1 MRLNERIAEL
11 KARSYPSTGRVLTV
25 YLNTEADNNQQAWS
39 IHLKNGLKRLGEY
52 AESEGEAALPKAYDK
67 LQKKLMKKIDEHR
80 NELKNGVIAIASADE
95 ELWFFEIVQAP
106 VPNSF
111 YWTEQPQLD
120 ELTEMLEQY
129 PSAGII
135 LVGAEK
141 ITVLDTYL
149 GGVEREWNY
158 EWDMESEDWKQM
170 KGIAGS
176 NREASGSTHK
186 DQFAK
191 RVESNLQRWLKR
203 LSPIVER
210 HNERNKWDGT
220 ILTGEPNLVSD
231 LASQIRNKNT
241 RILSKNLNGKPS
253 HQVLLDVYSSLR
265 A

>member
-1 MRLNERIAEL
+1 MRLNEKVAEL
-11 KARSYPSTGRVLTV
+11 KAGSYPSTGRVLTV
-25 YLNTEADNNQQAWS
+25 YLNTEADNNQQAWKL
-39 IHLKNGLKRLGEY
+39 HLKNGLKRLGEY

-67 LQKKLMKKIDEHR
+67 LQNKLMQMIDKHR
-80 NELKNGVIAIASADE
+80 NKLKNGVIAIASADE

-111 YWTEQPQLD
+111 YWSTEPHLD
-120 ELTEMLEQY
+120 ELTEMLDLY

-135 LVGAEK
+135 LVGAEH

-149 GGVEREWNY
+149 GSIEREWNY
-158 EWDMESEDWKQM
+158 EWDLESEDWKQM

-176 NREASGSTHK
+176 IREASGATHK

-191 RVESNLQRWLKR
+191 RVEANLQRWLKR

-210 HNERNKWDGT
+210 HNERNKWENT
-220 ILTGEPNLVSD
+220 FLIGESNLVSD
-231 LASQIRNKNT
+231 LASNLRNKNT

-253 HQVLLDVYSSLR
+253 HQVLRDVYAVLHN
-265 A
+265 